1 MLNAI
6 TIMGRLAADPEIRYT
21 QSQIPVVAFTIA
33 CEDDFSTQENPKT
46 YWIDIVAW
54 RTTAQFVSRYFHKGD
69 MIIVDGKLTTRNW
82 EDQNG
87 NKRKAVEVVADRV
100 YFGQAKAKESRS
112 ESNYDEADIPDLS
125 YPEIEEEMTGDG
137 DLPF

>member
-112 ESNYDEADIPDLS
+112 ESNYDEADLPEAVQQSLEEIPDS
-125 YPEIEEEMTGDG
+125 DG
-137 DLPF
+137 DLPC

>member
-21 QSQIPVVAFTIA
+21 GSQIPVVAFTIA
-33 CEDDFSTQENPKT
+33 SEDDFSTKENPKT
-46 YWIDIVAW
+46 YWIDVVAW

-87 NKRKAVEVVADRV
+87 NKRKAVEIVADHC
-100 YFGQAKAKESRS
+100 YFGQAKARENQSD
-112 ESNYDEADIPDLS
+112 SNYDAADLPDMS
-125 YPEIEEEMTGDG
+125 YPEMEEVDGDG

>member
-1 MLNAI
+1 
-6 TIMGRLAADPEIRYT
+6 
-21 QSQIPVVAFTIA
+21 
-33 CEDDFSTQENPKT
+33 
-46 YWIDIVAW
+46 
-54 RTTAQFVSRYFHKGD
+54 

-112 ESNYDEADIPDLS
+112 ESNYDEADLPEAVQQSLEEIPDS
-125 YPEIEEEMTGDG
+125 DG

>member
-112 ESNYDEADIPDLS
+112 ESNYDEADLPEAVQQSLEEIPDS
-125 YPEIEEEMTGDG
+125 DG

>member
-21 QSQIPVVAFTIA
+21 QGQIPVVAFTIA
-33 CEDDFSTQENPKT
+33 SEDDYSTRENPKT

-54 RTTAQFVSRYFHKGD
+54 RQTAQFVSRYFHKGD

-87 NKRKAVEVVADRV
+87 NKRKSVEVVADHC
-100 YFGQAKAKESRS
+100 YFGQAKAKETRS
-112 ESNYDEADIPDLS
+112 ESNYDEADL
-125 YPEIEEEMTGDG
+125 PEAAEPTFMELQNDG
-137 DLPF
+137 DIPF